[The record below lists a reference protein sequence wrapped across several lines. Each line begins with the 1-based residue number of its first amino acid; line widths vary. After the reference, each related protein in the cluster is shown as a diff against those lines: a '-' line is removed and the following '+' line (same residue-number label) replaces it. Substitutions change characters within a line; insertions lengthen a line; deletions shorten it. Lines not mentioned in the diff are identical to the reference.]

1 MLAINQILQNR
12 YRIIRQLGHGGM
24 GAVYEAIDERFG
36 EPIALKEIIIDLS
49 NPHRKTS
56 ILKAFEREAKS
67 LAKASHESIPFVR
80 DYFSEMNRQFLVMEL
95 IAGSDL
101 GEMLTE
107 RRTYFPVEDAL
118 NWIDQILDALDY
130 LHTLNPPIIH
140 RDIKPHNLKLTS
152 RRKIKLLD
160 FGIVKSNEA
169 GKTETSG
176 TFAGATL
183 EYSPI
188 EQILP
193 VINPTFKEYI
203 LMQHRT
209 QAEKVLAQ
217 NTDGRCDLYA
227 LGATFYHLLTNKT
240 PVDATKRALDIWS
253 GNPDSLSQPSDLN
266 PVIPKWLSDYIL
278 KAMAVERDDRFS
290 SALEMRQILRSNL
303 RNVSVDNNKQNFQIS
318 NAPRFPEPKESSPT
332 KPELVSFPFSN
343 ASADSISKAVTFPNS
358 AVASPDT
365 IAVVSASEN
374 AKTFRSSSKKNT
386 KLLWLLPVFAL
397 IILASGA
404 IGAMLWLNNSSR
416 ANSNQPA
423 ANANQPVVN
432 SAAPSPS
439 VEPLVVSETPSLPE
453 SGSPAEPTSP
463 PSAAKKAN
471 TADASESPAEAAP
484 TRKNAPQPAIKSPA
498 EKPANSPIKKP
509 TAAPTKKPPA
519 DPNCVFTNSCK

>member
-49 NPHRKTS
+49 DPRRRNS

-95 IAGSDL
+95 ISGSDL
-101 GEMLTE
+101 GEMLAA
-107 RRTYFPVEDAL
+107 RGTYFPVEDAL
-118 NWIDQILDALDY
+118 KWLDQILDALDY
-130 LHTLNPPIIH
+130 LHTLEPPIIH

-203 LMQHRT
+203 LMQHPAK
-209 QAEKVLAQ
+209 AENILAQ

-253 GNPDSLSQPSDLN
+253 GNPDSLSPPSDLN
-266 PVIPKWLSDYIL
+266 PSVPKWLSDYIL

-290 SALEMRQILRSNL
+290 SALEMRQVLQSKIQNLSVYNSNQDL
-303 RNVSVDNNKQNFQIS
+303 QSS
-318 NAPRFPEPKESSPT
+318 NAPEFKVNSPT
-332 KPELVSFPFSN
+332 KPELINFPFKDS
-343 ASADSISKAVTFPNS
+343 SGDSISNAVTYRNS
-358 AVASPDT
+358 SDVSAET
-365 IAVVSASEN
+365 IAVAPDSIN
-374 AKTFRSSSKKNT
+374 AGEIRSNSNKNT
-386 KLLWLLPVFAL
+386 KLLWLLPALAL

-404 IGAMLWLNNSSR
+404 IGAMLWINNSSEV
-416 ANSNQPA
+416 NSNQSSS
-423 ANANQPVVN
+423 NSNQSFVN

-439 VEPLVVSETPSLPE
+439 IEPAVVSESSPS
-453 SGSPAEPTSP
+453 AEPE
-463 PSAAKKAN
+463 PSASSTPATSDAKKVTTVN
-471 TADASESPAEAAP
+471 EPESPAIITP
-484 TRKNAPQPAIKSPA
+484 TKKNTPEPTAKSVA
-498 EKPANSPIKKP
+498 EKPTNSPTKKP
-509 TAAPTKKPPA
+509 TASPTKKPPA